1 MITPLSVQDALD
13 RFLKE
18 EVAHQIILSSYDIE
32 SKVTKLKNPQIV
44 SGWIIPQKSSNPSSN
59 AYREDAEY
67 PYIATRILSIRDVE
81 NARDNKFSEVTIKII
96 FGAYSKGT
104 YKDDVLIKDSNGYR
118 DVLNMMEKTR
128 QMLFKQRILEN
139 KYMISRPFEAF
150 APEEQAYPYWEC
162 HAITKWAV
170 NLPYSEVD

>member
-13 RFLKE
+13 KFLKE

-32 SKVTKLKNPQIV
+32 NKTTKLKNPQIV
-44 SGWIIPQKSSNPSSN
+44 SGWIIPQKSNNPN
-59 AYREDAEY
+59 KDDTEY
-67 PYIATRILSIRDVE
+67 PYIATRILSVKDIE
-81 NARDNKFSEVTIKII
+81 NAGPNKFSEVTIKIM

-128 QMLFKQRILEN
+128 QMLFKQKMLEN
-139 KYMISRPFEAF
+139 KYMINRPFEAF

-170 NLPYSEVD
+170 NLPYSEID